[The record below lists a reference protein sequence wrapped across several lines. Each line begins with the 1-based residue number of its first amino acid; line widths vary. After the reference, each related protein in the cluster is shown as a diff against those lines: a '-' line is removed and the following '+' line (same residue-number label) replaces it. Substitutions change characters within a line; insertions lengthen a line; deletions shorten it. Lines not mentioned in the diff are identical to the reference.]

1 MWLDFCCKRDCNAIG
16 HTISVM
22 AAKKKTISAQIRRG
36 YIVQVIWKGKIH
48 MTDFEKQISFIME
61 LDKIKKITRQTYLS
75 DGSRKENDAEHS
87 WHLALMTF
95 VLADYA
101 NEPIDVLKTMK
112 MVLLHDVIEIDA
124 GDTYAYDTEGNKT
137 KRERELKAADRIF
150 GLLPEAQQK
159 EYRGLWD
166 EFEAMETP
174 ESKFANMLDKVQP
187 LFLNDAS
194 GGISWEEHGV
204 KKSQVLKRD
213 ERVHEGSERIWEYAK
228 SLIEK
233 NAKYGKL
240 IDE

>member
-1 MWLDFCCKRDCNAIG
+1 
-16 HTISVM
+16 
-22 AAKKKTISAQIRRG
+22 
-36 YIVQVIWKGKIH
+36 

-87 WHLALMTF
+87 WHLALMAF

-194 GGISWEEHGV
+194 GGISWEEHGALRLKQYNQMHLFHTV
-204 KKSQVLKRD
+204 VNVRHDLRFVPSQIYNLHHTHD
-213 ERVHEGSERIWEYAK
+213 IQPL
-228 SLIEK
+228 LIP
-233 NAKYGKL
+233 
-240 IDE
+240 

>member
-1 MWLDFCCKRDCNAIG
+1 
-16 HTISVM
+16 
-22 AAKKKTISAQIRRG
+22 
-36 YIVQVIWKGKIH
+36 

-61 LDKIKKITRQTYLS
+61 LDKIKKIGRQTYLS
-75 DGSRKENDAEHS
+75 DASRKENDAEHS
-87 WHLALMTF
+87 WHLALMAF

-101 NEPIDVLKTMK
+101 NEKIDVLKTIK
-112 MVLLHDVIEIDA
+112 MVVLHDVIEIDA

-150 GLLPEAQQK
+150 GLLPKEQER

-166 EFEAMETP
+166 EFEEMETA
-174 ESKFANMLDKVQP
+174 EAKFANTLDKVQP

-194 GGISWEEHGV
+194 GGKSWEEHGV
-204 KKSQVLKRD
+204 RKNQVLARN
-213 ERVHEGSERIWEYAK
+213 ERTHEGSEELWAYAK

-233 NAKYGKL
+233 NVKAGKL